1 MTQEKA
7 YVVFG
12 ALLFGLGAVLCI
24 AAVFSNSGTS
34 IGVILVGGP
43 LAVLGAFL
51 AVRHLPEEFGAE
63 KSSIIIKWR
72 KLLTQQEVPGKQPEL
87 VERRRDERSQEY
99 SEYQNRRRELEAD
112 KSLPGAAAEPFED
125 IEDQVNLSF
134 LPSSQPMVPMY
145 FLDRYFRI
153 LDWNEAFGLAFDRTM
168 DGRRGKPI
176 TSWVYWLENYK
187 ELAKESKNKF
197 SDPNNLPIIDIET
210 LEYKSSR
217 YGKMRFKKRAYHI
230 PHDDFYNR
238 TGENR
243 YVGWLVVLE
252 PIFNNTEAAFQYNK
266 DIVERLGLSQLWHE
280 YSISYDN
287 ILLNTE
293 IYLELLSTMVGEV
306 GPLGEIP
313 PESRVL
319 DLGAGTGNLAIKLAE
334 PTKRRTVVAMDN
346 SRAMLEILKFKG
358 GGLLREDDKG
368 PGILTIQQD
377 VNSLYGLKDNNF
389 DAVFMNNVLYAVDD
403 PLECFKEIRRVLK
416 SQGEVRISG
425 PRSDSNV
432 KILFEEIKK
441 SLKKKEGVFK
451 KYKADYETVRYINEI
466 QLKKYLY
473 RHSTDE
479 VGKIL
484 KAAGFSKISHK
495 SEDIYANQNM
505 LIAAIK

>member
-12 ALLFGLGAVLCI
+12 TLLFGLGAILCI
-24 AAVFSNSGTS
+24 AVIFSASKS
-34 IGVILVGGP
+34 LLLVGSP

-63 KSSIIIKWR
+63 KNSFIIKWR
-72 KLLTQQEVPGKQPEL
+72 KLITQQEEPDEQLEL
-87 VERRRDERSQEY
+87 VERRKDDRSQEY
-99 SEYQNRRRELEAD
+99 LEYQDRRRELEAD
-112 KSLPGAAAEPFED
+112 KALPGVTAEPFED

-134 LPSSQPMVPMY
+134 LPSSQPMIPMY

-153 LDWNEAFGLAFDRTM
+153 LDWNEAFSLAFDRTM
-168 DGRRGKPI
+168 EGRRGKPI

-187 ELAKESKNKF
+187 ELAEESKNKF
-197 SDPNNLPIIDIET
+197 ADPNNLPIIDIET
-210 LEYKSSR
+210 LKYKSLR
-217 YGKMRFKKRAYHI
+217 YGIMDFKKRAYHI

-252 PIFNNTEAAFQYNK
+252 PIFNSPEAGFQYNK

-293 IYLELLSTMVGEV
+293 IYPELLSTMVGEV

-313 PESRVL
+313 PESKVL

-346 SRAMLEILKFKG
+346 SRAMLEILKFKS

-368 PGILTIQQD
+368 PGIVTIQQD

-389 DAVFMNNVLYAVDD
+389 DVVVMNNVLYAVED
-403 PLECFKEIRRVLK
+403 PLECFKEIHRVLK
-416 SQGEVRISG
+416 PQGEVRISG
-425 PRSDSNV
+425 PRSDSDV

-441 SLKKKEGVFK
+441 SLKKKKGGFK
-451 KYKADYETVRYINEI
+451 IHKMDYETVRYINTI

-473 RHSTDE
+473 KHSIDE
-479 VGKIL
+479 VEKIL
-484 KAAGFSKISHK
+484 KDAGFSKISHK